1 MIKQKYARIT
11 ATASYLPKR
20 VLSNTELE
28 AMVNT
33 SDSWIRERTG
43 IKERRIAASDEFTST
58 LGLKAAEK
66 TLHIASFDPKN
77 LDAII
82 VSTMT
87 PDFISP
93 NTATI
98 IQHQLGAVNSCAI
111 SVEAACTGFLYAL
124 SIAKAW
130 VEAGMY
136 KNVLVIASEKILR
149 LLTILIEIAV
159 FFGDGAGACLVQDSG
174 NGYAIKHV
182 TLGADGSLS
191 NLIEIPGGGSRS
203 PATAESVEQ
212 RQHFLKIQ
220 GREVFKHAVRRMEES
235 IITCLKEA
243 HITEQDIDYLIPH
256 QANMRIIEA
265 IAKRFS
271 IPWDRVYKTIER
283 YGNTSSSTIP
293 IALCEL
299 TQEVEIKDKENIV
312 LTSFGGGLTWAAA
325 LLTSMRDE

>member
-1 MIKQKYARIT
+1 
-11 ATASYLPKR
+11 
-20 VLSNTELE
+20 
-28 AMVNT
+28 MVDT

-43 IKERRIAASDEFTST
+43 IKERRIASHTEFTST

-66 TLHIASFDPKN
+66 ALKSASFNAKY

-93 NTATI
+93 NTATL
-98 IQHQLGAVNSCAI
+98 IQHQLGAGNACAI

-130 VEAGMY
+130 IESGMY
-136 KNVLVIASEKILR
+136 KNVLVIAAEKNSAFVDYTDRNSCIL
-149 LLTILIEIAV
+149 
-159 FFGDGAGACLVQDSG
+159 FGDGAGACLVQDSG
-174 NGYAIKHV
+174 SGYAIKHV

-191 NLIEIPGGGSRS
+191 TLIEIPAGGSRT
-203 PATAESVEQ
+203 PATCETVEK
-212 RQHFLKIQ
+212 REHYLRIQ
-220 GREVFKHAVRRMEES
+220 GREVFKHAVRRMEEA
-235 IITCLKEA
+235 IITCLKEVN
-243 HITEQDIDYLIPH
+243 ISEQDIGYLIPH

-271 IPWDRVYKTIER
+271 IPGDRVYKTIER

-299 TQEVEIKDKENIV
+299 QQEVQIKDKENIL
-312 LTSFGGGLTWAAA
+312 LTSFGGGLTWGAA
-325 LLTSMRDE
+325 LLTYMRDV